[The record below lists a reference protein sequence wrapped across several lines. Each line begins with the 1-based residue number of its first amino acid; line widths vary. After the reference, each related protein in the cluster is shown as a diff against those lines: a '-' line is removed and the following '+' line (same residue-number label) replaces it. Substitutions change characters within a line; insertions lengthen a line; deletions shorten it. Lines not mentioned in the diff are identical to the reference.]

1 MVAVPRDRRRL
12 QHISK
17 PLRWQMR
24 RAIDRSRWPVLV
36 TYSDES
42 VGHTGHVYK
51 CSGWRKTA
59 RNLAATLTVAGR
71 RVSRYAD
78 GRVVEHVDAVRGEA
92 WIQRWEHWSTDDP
105 AALFATRWRRVPVPG
120 KFWRSGAPAMTYER
134 IVA

>member
-1 MVAVPRDRRRL
+1 ML
-12 QHISK
+12 
-17 PLRWQMR
+17 

-59 RNLAATLTVAGR
+59 RHKTSTLTVDGR

-78 GRVVEHVDAVRGEA
+78 GRAVSHDGAVIGEA

-105 AALFATRWRRVPVPG
+105 VAAFAARWRRVPVPG
-120 KFWRSGAPAMTYER
+120 KTWRSGAPAMTYER
-134 IVA
+134 IP